1 MEPSSCVRGYVCADV
16 GLRPHVGGW
25 YCSAATSAVVHDRE
39 AVAGVAVDDVLGGLA
54 RPRRHLS
61 CHRDDTVVDRDGQA
75 AHAVHRAQLLL
86 DTGGDVMDRRC
97 RLHNATP
104 S

>member
-1 MEPSSCVRGYVCADV
+1 MGPSSCVRGYVCADV

-61 CHRDDTVVDRDGQA
+61 CHRDDTVVDRDDKPLTPFTAPSFCWIPA
-75 AHAVHRAQLLL
+75 ATSWIDDA
-86 DTGGDVMDRRC
+86 G
-97 RLHNATP
+97 LHNATP